1 MSDNL
6 QRLNYYTQ
14 NKYSELQNV
23 IEIIVPENLKTFRRN
38 EIYFYQGP
46 NSIKPDDVVGSY
58 GDYNHGWWWGNN
70 DGMPLNIQCFS
81 ISADGINNNEYP
93 SIQKVRKIMSNNNNA
108 FLFPLE
114 YGRHWN
120 DAFDMMNNR
129 VKKVN
134 WEHKKDEPVFRG
146 TLTGTEKIDRLDFCK
161 LFSSKY
167 NVGLLYNPYQYTEL
181 DYKDCTKDSVSINN
195 MLKYKYII
203 SIEGNDKDSGLNWKL
218 ASGSVVLMKKPVY
231 ESWLMEGRLIPY
243 FHYVPLK
250 DDYSDFEE
258 ILNWCKNNDSKCKE
272 ISSNAFNYMLEFNNL
287 QNEKKLANEIKNFY
301 SNHYK
306 FE

>member
-1 MSDNL
+1 ML
-6 QRLNYYTQ
+6 
-14 NKYSELQNV
+14 
-23 IEIIVPENLKTFRRN
+23 F
-38 EIYFYQGP
+38 
-46 NSIKPDDVVGSY
+46 
-58 GDYNHGWWWGNN
+58 
-70 DGMPLNIQCFS
+70 
-81 ISADGINNNEYP
+81 A
-93 SIQKVRKIMSNNNNA
+93 NNNNA

-243 FHYVPLK
+243 VHYVPLK